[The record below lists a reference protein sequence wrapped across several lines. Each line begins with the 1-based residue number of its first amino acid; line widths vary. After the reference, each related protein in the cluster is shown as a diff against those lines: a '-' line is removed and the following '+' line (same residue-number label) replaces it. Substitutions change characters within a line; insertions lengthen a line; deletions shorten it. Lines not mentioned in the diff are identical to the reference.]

1 MFRVLGCFLAL
12 SLAVA
17 VQAAE
22 VSAVDMGDGTA
33 MILTIEGSKVVS
45 ANVVTLVKLNSIP
58 KPPGG
63 DPNPPAPAALTV
75 KVKELAGK
83 VADYPE
89 KKAHASA
96 LAELYSSVG
105 TQVADGKLPTASVF
119 QTLSA
124 GTSLLLGTASQNWAV
139 FRAGL
144 SDELTAMLQGGK
156 LSTPAQ
162 FKQTLNE
169 IAAGLRQ

>member
-1 MFRVLGCFLAL
+1 MFRLATCFLAL
-12 SLAVA
+12 CFTVA
-17 VQAAE
+17 AQAAE

-33 MILTIEGSKVVS
+33 MILTIDGSKVVS
-45 ANVVTLVKLNSIP
+45 ANLVTLVKLNSIP

-75 KVKELAGK
+75 KVKQLAGA

-89 KKAHASA
+89 RKAHASA
-96 LAELYSSVG
+96 LAELYSSVA
-105 TQVADGKLPTASVF
+105 TQVIDGKLPTASVF

-124 GTSLLLGTASQNWAV
+124 GTSLLLGPTGSQNWAG

-156 LSTPAQ
+156 LSTAEQ
-162 FKQTLNE
+162 FGQALNE
-169 IAAGLRQ
+169 IAAGLK

>member
-1 MFRVLGCFLAL
+1 MFRVLSCFLAL

-17 VQAAE
+17 AQAAE

-45 ANVVTLVKLNSIP
+45 ANLVTLVKLNSIP

-63 DPNPPAPAALTV
+63 NPNPPAPAALTV

-105 TQVADGKLPTASVF
+105 TQVLDGKLPTASVF
-119 QTLSA
+119 PTLSA
-124 GTSLLLGTASQNWAV
+124 GTSLLLGTASQNWAG
-139 FRAGL
+139 FRGAL
-144 SDELTAMLQGGK
+144 SDEITTLLQSGK
-156 LSTPAQ
+156 LSTAEQ
-162 FKQTLNE
+162 FVKMLNE
-169 IAAGLRQ
+169 ISAGLK